1 MIKDGQDTEEE
12 WFSNSGLSTG
22 LEKLLNIIGKPI
34 QLKDYKGY
42 AAGLDTKSRM
52 MTLSMYNA
60 IKFNV
65 NSFNF
70 QRVNQVKYHTFLHGK
85 ITKLCFT

>member
-1 MIKDGQDTEEE
+1 MIKDGQNTEEE

-42 AAGLDTKSRM
+42 AAGLDTKSKM
-52 MTLSMYNA
+52 MTLSMYYA
-60 IKFNV
+60 INFNV

-70 QRVNQVKYHTFLHGK
+70 
-85 ITKLCFT
+85 